1 MAHSPDSIITTELIS
16 LDTDLGTAKETVIAT
31 LAQRL
36 TDHGRATSAEAL
48 RDATL
53 ARESQSATGLPGGIA
68 IPHCRNAAVT
78 NASLGFARLAPAVD
92 FGAAD
97 GPADLVFLIAAPE
110 GAGAEHMKLLS
121 SLARALV
128 RPEFVRSLREAANA
142 DEVVAL
148 VTDVLAQKPAMTPEK
163 AAAESVSSDSAPSR
177 AASSG
182 TTATASGGTPASQA
196 ASNGAAAPGG
206 VSAASN
212 GTTVTA
218 RGDVPTTRA
227 ASAAAGGVAA
237 AQAASNGA
245 AAPAATGGVSG
256 SRASNAT
263 SAAAAASI
271 GATTPAGVSA
281 SQSTTDSVSADETTE
296 VAGQT
301 IVAVTACPTGIA
313 HTYMAADS
321 LVAAGDRAGVTV
333 HVETQGSSGSTPLS
347 AETIAAASA
356 VIFATDVGVR
366 GRERFAGK
374 PVVESG
380 VKRAINEPDTMV
392 ADALRAAL
400 APNAATVAGSARP
413 EGASAP
419 AALGW
424 GTRLRQIL
432 LTGVSY
438 MIPFVAAGGLLI
450 ALGFLFG
457 GYEIADHAKKIVL
470 DNSLT
475 ALPDGGLPTYLG
487 AVLFQLGSLAFSF
500 LVPALAGYIA
510 FAIADRPGLAPGFT
524 AGAVAVFVGAGF
536 LGGLVGG
543 LIAGFAAL
551 WVTKLPAP
559 QWARGLMPVV
569 VIPLFASLI
578 VGALMFIFLG
588 KPLAAITSGLTNW
601 LNSLTGTSALALGAI
616 LGLMMCFDLGGPVN
630 KAAYSFAV
638 AGLSVTDPASLR
650 IMAAVMAA
658 GMVPPLAMA
667 LTTALRPRLFTTAER
682 ENGKAAWLLGASF
695 ISEGA
700 IPFAAADPLRVIPS
714 MMAGGV
720 VTGALIMAT
729 GTTLSA
735 PHGGI
740 FVFFAVGHIV
750 WFLAALVAGTAVAAL
765 CVTAAKE
772 FIKPRTPALAIA

>member
-1 MAHSPDSIITTELIS
+1 MADSIITPATIS
-16 LDTDLGTAKETVIAT
+16 LDADLGTSKDAVIAA

-36 TDHGRATSAEAL
+36 ADAGRAT
-48 RDATL
+48 DATALTEAAL
-53 ARESQSATGLPGGIA
+53 AREAQSATGLPGGIA
-68 IPHCRNAAVT
+68 IPHCRVAAVT
-78 NASLGFARLAPAVD
+78 AASLAFARPAPAVD
-92 FGAAD
+92 FGAPD

-128 RPEFVRSLREAANA
+128 KPEFVGSLRAATTA

-148 VTDVLAQKPAMTPEK
+148 VDSVVAPAP
-163 AAAESVSSDSAPSR
+163 
-177 AASSG
+177 
-182 TTATASGGTPASQA
+182 
-196 ASNGAAAPGG
+196 
-206 VSAASN
+206 
-212 GTTVTA
+212 
-218 RGDVPTTRA
+218 A
-227 ASAAAGGVAA
+227 ASAAPASGTAAEQAGAA
-237 AQAASNGA
+237 NRTASTARNAPEQAASA
-245 AAPAATGGVSG
+245 TTAPAPATEPP
-256 SRASNAT
+256 
-263 SAAAAASI
+263 
-271 GATTPAGVSA
+271 ATTRPRSF
-281 SQSTTDSVSADETTE
+281 
-296 VAGQT
+296 
-301 IVAVTACPTGIA
+301 VAVTACPTGIA
-313 HTYMAADS
+313 HTYMAADA
-321 LVAAGDRAGVTV
+321 LVAAGERAGVTV
-333 HVETQGSSGSTPLS
+333 RVETQGSSGTTPLS
-347 AETIAAASA
+347 AADIAAADA
-356 VIFATDVGVR
+356 VILATDVGVKDR
-366 GRERFAGK
+366 ARFAGK

-380 VKRAINEPDTMV
+380 VKRAINEPDAMI
-392 ADALRAAL
+392 ADALRVARDPADGPVL
-400 APNAATVAGSARP
+400 TEATREVAPD
-413 EGASAP
+413 
-419 AALGW
+419 ALGW

-450 ALGFLFG
+450 ALGFLVG
-457 GYEIADHAKKIVL
+457 GYEIADNASSVVL

-475 ALPDGGLPTYLG
+475 DLPPGGLGTYLG

-551 WVTKLPAP
+551 WVSRIPVP

-578 VGALMFIFLG
+578 VGVLMLAVLG
-588 KPLAAITSGLTNW
+588 KPLAVVTEALTDW
-601 LNSLTGTSALALGAI
+601 LNGLSGTSAVVLGVI

-630 KAAYSFAV
+630 KAAYSFAA
-638 AGLSVTDPASLR
+638 AGLSVADPATLK

-667 LTTALRPRLFTTAER
+667 LASTVLRPTLFTTAER

-714 MMAGGV
+714 MMAGGA
-720 VTGALIMAT
+720 VTGALVMAT
-729 GTTLSA
+729 GATLSA

-740 FVFFAVGHIV
+740 FVFFAVGHLV
-750 WFLAALVAGTAVAAL
+750 WFV
-765 CVTAAKE
+765 
-772 FIKPRTPALAIA
+772 LAIAAGTITAAVCVTLAKLLTRPRAEAVPAAA